1 MSHSAT
7 ADVIVVGL
15 GAFGAATLARLA
27 RRGARVIGIDRH
39 HPPHHQGSSH
49 GETRITRLAVGE
61 GEAYVP
67 LVRRSHALWREMEQ
81 ETGKR
86 LMLQNGGLVFGPGD
100 SGAAL
105 HGRQAFVRRTIEV
118 AESFGISHEVLDAAG
133 IEARFPQFALRGDE
147 LGYYEPEAGMLFPE
161 ACIATQ
167 LELAARDG
175 ASIRTGETVHEITET
190 GSGVTVSTD
199 TGSYAAGEVVLA
211 VGAWLPEM
219 LQGTLAARARVY
231 RQTLHWFAPED
242 PAFYAPDCFPVFIW
256 MHGQHGTDHFYGFP
270 MLPGGAGVKLAT
282 EQYVSETTADAVER
296 TVSPAESAA
305 MYATHV
311 AGRLRGVSGRV
322 MRSSACLYTVTPDC
336 GFIVDRAHSQAHVHV
351 VSACS
356 GHGFKHSAALGEA
369 IAATALGET
378 IPHLAPFSFARF
390 AEW

>member
-15 GAFGAATLARLA
+15 GAMGAATLARLA
-27 RRGARVIGIDRH
+27 RRGARAIGIDRR
-39 HPPHHQGSSH
+39 HPPHDHGSSH

-61 GEAYVP
+61 GAVYVP
-67 LVRRSHALWREMEQ
+67 LARRSHALWREMEQ

-86 LMLQNGGLVFGPGD
+86 LMLQVGGLIFGSGD

-105 HGRQAFVRRTIEV
+105 HGRQAFVRHTIEL
-118 AESFGISHEVLDAAG
+118 AESFGISHEVLDAAN

-161 ACIATQ
+161 ACIAAQ

-175 ASIRTGETVHEITET
+175 AIIRTGETVHEITET
-190 GSGVTVSTD
+190 GSGVAVSTD
-199 TGSYAAGEVVLA
+199 AGSYAAGEVVLA
-211 VGAWLPEM
+211 VGAWLPGM

-242 PAFYAPDCFPVFIW
+242 PSFYAPNRFPVFIW
-256 MHGQHGTDHFYGFP
+256 MHGKRETDHFYGFP
-270 MLPGGAGVKLAT
+270 MLPGSAGVKLAT
-282 EQYVSETTADAVER
+282 EQYAGETTVETVER
-296 TVSPAESAA
+296 AVSPAESDA

-311 AGRLRGVSGRV
+311 AGRLHGVSGRAT
-322 MRSSACLYTVTPDC
+322 RSSACLYTVTPDR
-336 GFIVDRAHSQAHVHV
+336 GFIVDRAHGQAHVHV

-369 IAATALGET
+369 VAAMVLGET
-378 IPHLAPFSFARF
+378 IPHLAPFSLARF
-390 AEW
+390 AG

>member
-1 MSHSAT
+1 MSHAAT

-27 RRGARVIGIDRH
+27 RRGARAIGIDRH
-39 HPPHHQGSSH
+39 HPPHDQGSSH

-81 ETGKR
+81 ETGRR
-86 LMLQNGGLVFGPGD
+86 LMLQVGGLIFGPGD
-100 SGAAL
+100 SGASL

-118 AESFGISHEVLDAAG
+118 AESSGIAHEVLDAAG

-147 LGYYEPEAGMLFPE
+147 FGYYEPEAGMLFPE
-161 ACIATQ
+161 ACVAAQ

-175 ASIRTGETVHEITET
+175 ATIRTGETVHQIMGA

-211 VGAWLPEM
+211 VGAWLPGM
-219 LQGTLAARARVY
+219 LQGTLAARARVC
-231 RQTLHWFAPED
+231 RQALHWFAPDD
-242 PAFYAPDCFPVFIW
+242 PIAYAPGRFPVFIW
-256 MHGQHGTDHFYGFP
+256 MHGKRDTDHFYGFP
-270 MLPGGAGVKLAT
+270 MLPGSAGIKLAT
-282 EQYVSETTADAVER
+282 EQYVDETTAEAVER
-296 TVSPAESAA
+296 AVSPAELAA
-305 MYATHV
+305 MHATHV
-311 AGRLRGVSGRV
+311 AGRLHGVSGRV
-322 MRSSACLYTVTPDC
+322 TRGSACLYTVTPDS
-336 GFIVDRAHSQAHVHV
+336 GFIVDRAPGQAHVHV

-369 IAATALGET
+369 IAATVLGET
-378 IPHLAPFSFARF
+378 VSHLAPFSLARF
-390 AEW
+390 AE